1 MSVADADAEADA
13 EAEADADVE
22 SVVES
27 VIVPIVADADA
38 EPESVAVADA
48 LPESVADADADADAD
63 SVPLP
68 SVVLAVS
75 LPDAVSSPLHAQR
88 PTTLS
93 AATPEINRFHV
104 SSIPNLTRL
113 TLGPALGSEKG
124 FHERP
129 GEKDVS

>member
-1 MSVADADAEADA
+1 MFSPELDPSRPYVDHLTVFGATGRTSPGRLANGGSFYSP
-13 EAEADADVE
+13 VGSE
-22 SVVES
+22 S
-27 VIVPIVADADA
+27 DT
-38 EPESVAVADA
+38 
-48 LPESVADADADADAD
+48 DADAD